1 MSAVLSGVSNSI
13 PDRQALFLFLGTSDL
28 QTLSFSNSE
37 LGVCF
42 ENMLSDIIFKQGR
55 NVNIQSL
62 LRCKDVWTNLTLLTS
77 ARQKHH

>member
-42 ENMLSDIIFKQGR
+42 ENMLSDNFQTRKKCEDTE
-55 NVNIQSL
+55 S
-62 LRCKDVWTNLTLLTS
+62 S
-77 ARQKHH
+77 AM